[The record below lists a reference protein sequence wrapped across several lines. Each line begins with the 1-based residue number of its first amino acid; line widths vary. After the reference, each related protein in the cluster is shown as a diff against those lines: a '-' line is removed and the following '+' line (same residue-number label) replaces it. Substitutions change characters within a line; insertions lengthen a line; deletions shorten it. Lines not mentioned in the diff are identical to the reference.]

1 MKFYV
6 NQETYDKLL
15 TTINKLKE
23 AIRNAE
29 HNPITGEIYH
39 IEQYEAK
46 IKAYEDVLQYCV
58 VVDMDEVIQ
67 LLTNITEWESYKE
80 HPIGIQA
87 KEALKILTQNEMS

>member
-29 HNPITGEIYH
+29 HNPITGQIYH
-39 IEQYEAK
+39 IEQSEELIGMCGDNEIWDGVEEFIYEYDVNHKAGKLIIKK
-46 IKAYEDVLQYCV
+46 I
-58 VVDMDEVIQ
+58 
-67 LLTNITEWESYKE
+67 SYVE
-80 HPIGIQA
+80 
-87 KEALKILTQNEMS
+87 